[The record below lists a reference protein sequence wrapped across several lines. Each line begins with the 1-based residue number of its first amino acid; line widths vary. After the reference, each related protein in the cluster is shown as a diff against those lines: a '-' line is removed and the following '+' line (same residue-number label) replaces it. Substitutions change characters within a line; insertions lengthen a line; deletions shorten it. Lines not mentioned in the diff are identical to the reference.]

1 MNRRLQQ
8 ISDLWQ
14 RATRA
19 LTVAERDLTS
29 GDPDF
34 AAARSYYAV
43 FYAASALL
51 LSDDRRFRRHSG
63 VIASFHRYYVKE
75 GRVPREAGR
84 TLIRLHDLRDLAD
97 YGGSQHVT
105 MADAQQAVADA
116 RRFLDLVQPLLP
128 LEQPSE

>member
-1 MNRRLQQ
+1 MNWRLQQ
-8 ISDLWQ
+8 IQDLWE
-14 RATRA
+14 RAKRA
-19 LTVAERDLTS
+19 LAVAERDLAS
-29 GDPDF
+29 RDPDF

-51 LSDDRRFRRHSG
+51 LSDDRRFRKHSG

-75 GRVPREAGR
+75 GRLPREAGR
-84 TLIRLHDLRDLAD
+84 TLIRLYDLRDLAD

-105 MADAQQAVADA
+105 MPDAEKAVADA
-116 RRFLDLVQPLLP
+116 RHFLDLVRPLLP